1 MLLDGFILSL
11 IVGLLRKGKLRRF
24 RKFPLRYAE
33 VFAVPFLLQF
43 AIFFGAKRSMPFFQ
57 EYGSLLYVGSF
68 AILLFALVLN
78 HRIFEFRIAALGV
91 LLNFLVVGLNGGK
104 MPVREEL
111 LGRAMLSSYAVESI
125 RSGENPQFTLLA
137 EETRLKP
144 LADVFVLPRPYP
156 RPSVFSIG
164 DLVLTLAVVVLVQR
178 MMCSSR
184 YD

>member
-11 IVGLLRKGKLRRF
+11 IAGLLRKGKLRRF
-24 RKFPLRYAE
+24 TRVPLRNVE

-43 AIFFGAKRSMPFFQ
+43 AIFFGGKRSMPFFQ
-57 EYGSLLYVGSF
+57 EYGNLLYLGSF
-68 AILLFALVLN
+68 VLLLIALLLN
-78 HRIFEFRIAALGV
+78 HRILEFRIAALGV
-91 LLNFLVVGLNGGK
+91 FLNFLVVGLNGGR

-111 LGRAMLSSYAVESI
+111 LERAMLSSYAVESI
-125 RSGENPQFTLLA
+125 KSGENPQFTLLA

-156 RPSVFSIG
+156 RPSVFSMG
-164 DLVLTLAVVVLVQR
+164 DLVITLAVVVLVQR
-178 MMCSSR
+178 VMCSSR